1 MKQHGLTLFLWGCF
15 CVLTAWGHPAATP
28 DAQADSLMRQVM
40 RMAPHYEQLI
50 QAYEADAYIKGYTA
64 TPKRNRM
71 MRYMHW
77 LTPVDKHPDNQL
89 FELDAHCAYQ
99 APNHYQNHIKA
110 FKASRLSEGSHYQA
124 LFAFINMNIYAPTIY
139 DKEIITPLSPEADKY
154 YAFQL
159 MGSEEVEGRLLHR
172 IRFTPIKWSQKLL
185 NGELQVVDSLWTI
198 DRIWMQGHASL
209 EDFEIDMRFSK
220 EESQLLL
227 PVQADLRMCFE
238 AFGNQI
244 TTELHAALRYLKVS
258 HRQAI
263 QEEEMTPRTL
273 DETRYYTV
281 AGDSLRLIT
290 DSSYWVT
297 RRDHPLSAS
306 EQALYDTAPAIEQI
320 DSSLISHYARLGE
333 QLTNTVNRDYKSVR
347 MQYSGL
353 LNPFQLS
360 YGSENGVTYKQE
372 LRLSHTYER
381 DRQLRFHP
389 EVGFL
394 FKKKQLRVK
403 VTTDW
408 EYKPERRGML
418 RLTLAND
425 NQGFPSEAIQLISE
439 KLKLTEKLKDFNFEQ
454 LDLPYYRHYYAD
466 LSNQIELM
474 NGLTLFGGIAY
485 HLRTP
490 VQKQREGTQIHL
502 KNANDFEPFIGL
514 VYTPRQHYWM
524 DGYRKEY
531 LYSPFPTFRLELGK
545 GIEGVMGSKNDYWR
559 LEAGLNQTL
568 RLGLSERLSYNF
580 STGFYLET
588 RQNYFANFRY
598 FAKQYFPEPWR
609 DRFGGIFHLLS
620 SEWYYASERYV
631 QAHCMYEAPFIL
643 FRFIRPHAQRYMVSE
658 RFYLSQLW
666 TPVKPNHT
674 ELGYGVGNDLLNV
687 ALFVGFDKFNYQG
700 VGLKLSLELF
710 R

>member
-1 MKQHGLTLFLWGCF
+1 MWCCLGTLTTWSQSLS
-15 CVLTAWGHPAATP
+15 TP
-28 DAQADSLMRQVM
+28 EAQADSLMRQVI
-40 RMAPHYEQLI
+40 RLAPRYQQAIQHY
-50 QAYEADAYIKGYTA
+50 QADTYIKGYTY

-71 MRYMHW
+71 IRYMHW

-89 FELDAHCAYQ
+89 FELDAQSNYQ
-99 APNHYQNHIKA
+99 APNHYQNRIKA
-110 FKASRLSEGSHYQA
+110 FQTSRLSEGSHYQE

-154 YAFQL
+154 YAFRL
-159 MGSEEVEGRLLHR
+159 EGSELVEGRLLHR
-172 IRFTPIKWSQKLL
+172 IRFTPRKWSQKLL
-185 NGELQVVDSLWTI
+185 SGELQVVDSLWTV
-198 DRIWMQGHASL
+198 DRILMKGRASL
-209 EDFEIDMRFSK
+209 EDFEIDMRFSR
-220 EESQLLL
+220 EESQQLL
-227 PVQADLRMCFE
+227 PVQADLRMQFE

-244 TTELHAALRYLKVS
+244 ITELHAALRY
-258 HRQAI
+258 
-263 QEEEMTPRTL
+263 QEVIYNTSFEEGDHLSL

-290 DSSYWVT
+290 DSSYWAS
-297 RRDHPLSAS
+297 RRDKPLSTT
-306 EQALYDTAPAIEQI
+306 EQALYNETPTIEQI
-320 DSSLISHYARLGE
+320 DSSLINHYAQLGQRL
-333 QLTNTVNRDYKSVR
+333 TSTVNRDYKSVR

-353 LNPFQLS
+353 FNPLQLS
-360 YGSENGVTYKQE
+360 YGSEHGVTYKQE
-372 LRLSHTYER
+372 LRLSHTYAR

-389 EVGFL
+389 EVGIL
-394 FKKKQLRVK
+394 FRSKQLRIK
-403 VTTDW
+403 ATTDW

-425 NQGFPSEAIQLISE
+425 NQEFSSEVIQLISE
-439 KLKLTEKLKDFNFEQ
+439 KLQLTEKVKDFNFKE
-454 LDLPYYRHYYAD
+454 LDLPYYHHYYAD
-466 LSNQIELM
+466 LSNQIELF
-474 NGLTLFGGIAY
+474 NGLTFFGGIAY

-490 VQKQREGTQIHL
+490 VQKEREGTLIKL

-514 VYTPRQHYWM
+514 TYTPRQHYWM

-531 LYSPFPTFRLELGK
+531 LYSAFPTFRLELGK
-545 GIEGVMGSKNDYWR
+545 GIYGVMGSHSDYWR
-559 LEAGLNQTL
+559 LETGLNQTL

-580 STGFYLET
+580 SSGFYFET
-588 RQNYFANFRY
+588 RYNYFANFRY

-620 SEWYYASERYV
+620 SDWYYASERYV

-643 FRFIRPHAQRYMVSE
+643 LHFIKPRTHRYIVSE

-674 ELGYGVGNDLLNV
+674 EMGYGVGNDLLNV
-687 ALFVGFDKFNYQG
+687 ALFLGFDKFKYQG
-700 VGLKLSLELF
+700 AGLKLSLELF

>member
-1 MKQHGLTLFLWGCF
+1 
-15 CVLTAWGHPAATP
+15 
-28 DAQADSLMRQVM
+28 MRQVI
-40 RMAPHYEQLI
+40 RLAPRYQQAIQHY
-50 QAYEADAYIKGYTA
+50 QADTYIKGYTY

-71 MRYMHW
+71 IRYMHW

-89 FELDAHCAYQ
+89 FELDAQSNYQ
-99 APNHYQNHIKA
+99 APNHYQNRIKA
-110 FKASRLSEGSHYQA
+110 FQTSRLSEGSHYQE

-154 YAFQL
+154 YAFRL
-159 MGSEEVEGRLLHR
+159 EGSELVEGRLLHR
-172 IRFTPIKWSQKLL
+172 IRFTPRKWSQKLL
-185 NGELQVVDSLWTI
+185 SGELQVVDSLWTV
-198 DRIWMQGHASL
+198 DRILMKGRASL
-209 EDFEIDMRFSK
+209 EDFEIDMRFSR
-220 EESQLLL
+220 EESQQLL
-227 PVQADLRMCFE
+227 PVQADLRMQFE

-244 TTELHAALRYLKVS
+244 ITELHAALRY
-258 HRQAI
+258 
-263 QEEEMTPRTL
+263 QEVIYNTSFEEGDHLSL

-290 DSSYWVT
+290 DSSYWAS
-297 RRDHPLSAS
+297 RRDKPLSTTK
-306 EQALYDTAPAIEQI
+306 QALYNETPTIEQI
-320 DSSLISHYARLGE
+320 DSSLINHYAQLGQRL
-333 QLTNTVNRDYKSVR
+333 TSTVNRDYKSVR

-353 LNPFQLS
+353 FNPLQLS
-360 YGSENGVTYKQE
+360 YGSEHGVTYKQE
-372 LRLSHTYER
+372 LRLSHTYAR

-389 EVGFL
+389 EVGIL
-394 FKKKQLRVK
+394 FRSKQLRIK
-403 VTTDW
+403 ATTDW

-425 NQGFPSEAIQLISE
+425 NQEFPSEVIQLISE
-439 KLKLTEKLKDFNFEQ
+439 KLQLTEKVKDFNFKE
-454 LDLPYYRHYYAD
+454 LDLPYYHHYYAD
-466 LSNQIELM
+466 LSNQIELF
-474 NGLTLFGGIAY
+474 NGLTFFGGIAY

-490 VQKQREGTQIHL
+490 VQKEREGTLIKL

-514 VYTPRQHYWM
+514 TYTPRQHYWM

-531 LYSPFPTFRLELGK
+531 LYSAFPTFRLELGK
-545 GIEGVMGSKNDYWR
+545 GIYGVMGSHSDYWR
-559 LEAGLNQTL
+559 LETGLNQTL

-580 STGFYLET
+580 SSGFYFET
-588 RQNYFANFRY
+588 HYNYFANFRY

-620 SEWYYASERYV
+620 SDWYYASERYV

-643 FRFIRPHAQRYMVSE
+643 LHFIKPRTHRYIVSE

-674 ELGYGVGNDLLNV
+674 EMGYGVGNDLLNV
-687 ALFVGFDKFNYQG
+687 ALFLGFDKFKYQG
-700 VGLKLSLELF
+700 AGLKLSLELF

>member
-1 MKQHGLTLFLWGCF
+1 MWCCLGTLTTWSQSLS
-15 CVLTAWGHPAATP
+15 TP
-28 DAQADSLMRQVM
+28 EAQADSLMRQVI
-40 RMAPHYEQLI
+40 RLAPRYQQAIQHY
-50 QAYEADAYIKGYTA
+50 QADTYIKGYTY

-71 MRYMHW
+71 IRYMHW

-89 FELDAHCAYQ
+89 FELDAQSNYQ
-99 APNHYQNHIKA
+99 APNHYQNQIKA
-110 FKASRLSEGSHYQA
+110 FQTSRLSEGSHYQE

-154 YAFQL
+154 YAFRL
-159 MGSEEVEGRLLHR
+159 EGSELVEGRLLHR
-172 IRFTPIKWSQKLL
+172 IRFTPRKWSQKLL
-185 NGELQVVDSLWTI
+185 SGELQVVDSLWTV
-198 DRIWMQGHASL
+198 DRILMKGRASL
-209 EDFEIDMRFSK
+209 EDFEIDMRFSR
-220 EESQLLL
+220 EESQQLL
-227 PVQADLRMCFE
+227 PVQADLRMQFE

-244 TTELHAALRYLKVS
+244 ITELHAALRY
-258 HRQAI
+258 
-263 QEEEMTPRTL
+263 QEIIYNTSFEEGDRLSL

-290 DSSYWVT
+290 DSSYWAS
-297 RRDHPLSAS
+297 RRDKPLSTT
-306 EQALYDTAPAIEQI
+306 EQALYNETPTIEQI
-320 DSSLISHYARLGE
+320 DSSLINHYAQLGQRL
-333 QLTNTVNRDYKSVR
+333 TSTVNRDYKSVR

-353 LNPFQLS
+353 FNPLQLS
-360 YGSENGVTYKQE
+360 YGSEHGVTYKQE
-372 LRLSHTYER
+372 LRLSHTYAR

-389 EVGFL
+389 EVGIL
-394 FKKKQLRVK
+394 FRSKQLRIK
-403 VTTDW
+403 ATTDW

-425 NQGFPSEAIQLISE
+425 NQEFPSEVIQLISE
-439 KLKLTEKLKDFNFEQ
+439 KLQLTEKVKDFNFKE
-454 LDLPYYRHYYAD
+454 LDLPYYHHYYAD
-466 LSNQIELM
+466 LSNQIELF
-474 NGLTLFGGIAY
+474 NGLTFFGGIAY

-490 VQKQREGTQIHL
+490 VQKEREGTLIKL

-514 VYTPRQHYWM
+514 TYTPRQHYWM

-531 LYSPFPTFRLELGK
+531 LYSAFPTFRLELGK
-545 GIEGVMGSKNDYWR
+545 GIYGVMGSHSDYWR
-559 LEAGLNQTL
+559 LETGLNQTL

-580 STGFYLET
+580 SSGFYFET
-588 RQNYFANFRY
+588 RYNYFANFRY

-620 SEWYYASERYV
+620 SDWYYASERYV

-643 FRFIRPHAQRYMVSE
+643 LHFIKPRTHRYIVSE

-674 ELGYGVGNDLLNV
+674 EMGYGVGNDLLNV
-687 ALFVGFDKFNYQG
+687 ALFLGFDKFKYQG
-700 VGLKLSLELF
+700 AGLKLSLELF

>member
-1 MKQHGLTLFLWGCF
+1 
-15 CVLTAWGHPAATP
+15 
-28 DAQADSLMRQVM
+28 MRQVI
-40 RMAPHYEQLI
+40 RLAPRYQQAIQHY
-50 QAYEADAYIKGYTA
+50 QADTYIKGYTY

-71 MRYMHW
+71 IRYMHW

-89 FELDAHCAYQ
+89 FELDAQSNYQ
-99 APNHYQNHIKA
+99 APNHYQNRIKA
-110 FKASRLSEGSHYQA
+110 FQTSRLSEGSHYQE

-154 YAFQL
+154 YAFRL
-159 MGSEEVEGRLLHR
+159 EGSELVEGRLLHR
-172 IRFTPIKWSQKLL
+172 IRFTPRKWSQKLL
-185 NGELQVVDSLWTI
+185 SGELQVVDSLWTV
-198 DRIWMQGHASL
+198 DRILMKGRASL
-209 EDFEIDMRFSK
+209 EDFEIDMRFSR
-220 EESQLLL
+220 EESQQLL
-227 PVQADLRMCFE
+227 PVQADLRMQFE

-244 TTELHAALRYLKVS
+244 ITELHAALRY
-258 HRQAI
+258 
-263 QEEEMTPRTL
+263 QEVIYNTSFEEGDHLSL

-290 DSSYWVT
+290 DSSYWAS
-297 RRDHPLSAS
+297 RRDKPLSTT
-306 EQALYDTAPAIEQI
+306 EQALYNETPTIEQI
-320 DSSLISHYARLGE
+320 DSSLINHYAQLGQRL
-333 QLTNTVNRDYKSVR
+333 TSTVNRDYKSVR

-353 LNPFQLS
+353 FNPLQLS
-360 YGSENGVTYKQE
+360 YGSEHGVTYKQE
-372 LRLSHTYER
+372 LRLSHTYAR

-389 EVGFL
+389 EVGIL
-394 FKKKQLRVK
+394 FRSKQLRIK
-403 VTTDW
+403 ATTDW

-425 NQGFPSEAIQLISE
+425 NQEFPSEVIQLISE
-439 KLKLTEKLKDFNFEQ
+439 KLRLTEKVKDFNFKE
-454 LDLPYYRHYYAD
+454 LDLPYYHHYYAD
-466 LSNQIELM
+466 LSNQIELF
-474 NGLTLFGGIAY
+474 NGLTFFGGIAY

-490 VQKQREGTQIHL
+490 VQKEREGTLIKL

-514 VYTPRQHYWM
+514 TYTPRQHYWM

-531 LYSPFPTFRLELGK
+531 LYSAFPTFRLELGK
-545 GIEGVMGSKNDYWR
+545 GIYGVMGSHSDYWR
-559 LEAGLNQTL
+559 LETGLNQTL

-580 STGFYLET
+580 SSGFYFET
-588 RQNYFANFRY
+588 RYNYFANFRY

-620 SEWYYASERYV
+620 SDWYYASERYV

-643 FRFIRPHAQRYMVSE
+643 LHFIKPRTHRYIVSE

-674 ELGYGVGNDLLNV
+674 EMGYGVGNDLLNV
-687 ALFVGFDKFNYQG
+687 ALFLGFDKFKYQG
-700 VGLKLSLELF
+700 AGLKLSLELF

>member
-1 MKQHGLTLFLWGCF
+1 
-15 CVLTAWGHPAATP
+15 
-28 DAQADSLMRQVM
+28 MRQVI
-40 RMAPHYEQLI
+40 RLAPRYQQAIQHY
-50 QAYEADAYIKGYTA
+50 QADTYIKGYTY

-71 MRYMHW
+71 IRYMHW

-89 FELDAHCAYQ
+89 FELDAQSNYQ
-99 APNHYQNHIKA
+99 APNHYQNRIKA
-110 FKASRLSEGSHYQA
+110 FQTSRLSEGSHYQE

-154 YAFQL
+154 YAFRL
-159 MGSEEVEGRLLHR
+159 EGSELVEGRLLHR
-172 IRFTPIKWSQKLL
+172 IRFTPRKWSQKLL
-185 NGELQVVDSLWTI
+185 SGELQVVDSLWTV
-198 DRIWMQGHASL
+198 DRILMKGRASL
-209 EDFEIDMRFSK
+209 EDFEIDMRFSR
-220 EESQLLL
+220 EESQQLL
-227 PVQADLRMCFE
+227 PVQADLRMQFE

-244 TTELHAALRYLKVS
+244 ITELHAALRY
-258 HRQAI
+258 
-263 QEEEMTPRTL
+263 QEVIYNTSFEEGDRLSL

-290 DSSYWVT
+290 DSSYWAS
-297 RRDHPLSAS
+297 RRDKPLSTT
-306 EQALYDTAPAIEQI
+306 EQALYNETPTIEQI
-320 DSSLISHYARLGE
+320 DSSLINHYAQLGQRL
-333 QLTNTVNRDYKSVR
+333 TSTVNRDYKSVR

-353 LNPFQLS
+353 FNPLQLS
-360 YGSENGVTYKQE
+360 YGSEHGVTYKQE
-372 LRLSHTYER
+372 LRLSHTYAR

-389 EVGFL
+389 EVGIL
-394 FKKKQLRVK
+394 FRSKQLRIK
-403 VTTDW
+403 ATTDW

-425 NQGFPSEAIQLISE
+425 NQEFPSEVIQLISE
-439 KLKLTEKLKDFNFEQ
+439 KLQLTEKVKDFNFKE
-454 LDLPYYRHYYAD
+454 LDLPYYHHYYAD
-466 LSNQIELM
+466 LSNQIELF
-474 NGLTLFGGIAY
+474 NGLTFFGGIAY

-490 VQKQREGTQIHL
+490 VQKEREGTLIKL

-514 VYTPRQHYWM
+514 TYTPRQHYWM

-531 LYSPFPTFRLELGK
+531 LYSAFPTFRLELGK
-545 GIEGVMGSKNDYWR
+545 GIYGVMGSHSDYWR
-559 LEAGLNQTL
+559 LETGLNQTL

-580 STGFYLET
+580 SSGFYFET
-588 RQNYFANFRY
+588 RYNYFANFRY

-620 SEWYYASERYV
+620 SDWYYASERYV

-643 FRFIRPHAQRYMVSE
+643 LHFIKPRTHRYIVSE

-687 ALFVGFDKFNYQG
+687 ALFFGFDKFKYQNF
-700 VGLKLSLELF
+700 GLKLSLELF

>member
-1 MKQHGLTLFLWGCF
+1 
-15 CVLTAWGHPAATP
+15 
-28 DAQADSLMRQVM
+28 MRQVI
-40 RMAPHYEQLI
+40 RLAPRYQQAIQHY
-50 QAYEADAYIKGYTA
+50 QADTYIKGYTY

-71 MRYMHW
+71 IRYMHW

-89 FELDAHCAYQ
+89 FELDAQSNYQ
-99 APNHYQNHIKA
+99 APNHYQNRIKA
-110 FKASRLSEGSHYQA
+110 FQTSRLSEGSHYQE

-154 YAFQL
+154 YAFRL
-159 MGSEEVEGRLLHR
+159 EGSELVEGRLLHR
-172 IRFTPIKWSQKLL
+172 IRFTPRKWSQKLL
-185 NGELQVVDSLWTI
+185 SGELQVVDSLWTV
-198 DRIWMQGHASL
+198 DRILMKGRASL
-209 EDFEIDMRFSK
+209 EDFEIDMRFSR
-220 EESQLLL
+220 EESQQLL
-227 PVQADLRMCFE
+227 PVQADLRMQFE

-244 TTELHAALRYLKVS
+244 ITELHAALRY
-258 HRQAI
+258 
-263 QEEEMTPRTL
+263 QEVIYNTSFEEGDRLSL

-290 DSSYWVT
+290 DSSYWAS
-297 RRDHPLSAS
+297 RRDKPLSTT
-306 EQALYDTAPAIEQI
+306 EQALYNETPTIEQI
-320 DSSLISHYARLGE
+320 DSSLINHYAQLGQRL
-333 QLTNTVNRDYKSVR
+333 TSTVNRDYKSVR

-353 LNPFQLS
+353 FNPLQLS
-360 YGSENGVTYKQE
+360 YGSEHGVTYKQE
-372 LRLSHTYER
+372 LRLSHTYAR

-389 EVGFL
+389 EVGIL
-394 FKKKQLRVK
+394 FRSKQLRIK
-403 VTTDW
+403 ATTDW

-425 NQGFPSEAIQLISE
+425 NQEFPSEVIQLISE
-439 KLKLTEKLKDFNFEQ
+439 KLRLTEKVKDFNFKE
-454 LDLPYYRHYYAD
+454 LDLPYYHHYYAD
-466 LSNQIELM
+466 LSNQIELF
-474 NGLTLFGGIAY
+474 NGLTFFGGIAY

-490 VQKQREGTQIHL
+490 VQKEREGTLIKL

-514 VYTPRQHYWM
+514 TYTPRQHYWM

-531 LYSPFPTFRLELGK
+531 LYSAFPTFRLELGK
-545 GIEGVMGSKNDYWR
+545 GIYGVMGSHSDYWR
-559 LEAGLNQTL
+559 LETGLNQTL

-580 STGFYLET
+580 SSGFYFET
-588 RQNYFANFRY
+588 RYNYFANFRY

-620 SEWYYASERYV
+620 SDWYYASERYV

-643 FRFIRPHAQRYMVSE
+643 LHFIKPRTHRYIISE

-674 ELGYGVGNDLLNV
+674 EMGYGVGNDLLNV
-687 ALFVGFDKFNYQG
+687 ALFLGFDKFKYQG
-700 VGLKLSLELF
+700 AGLKLSLELF

>member
-1 MKQHGLTLFLWGCF
+1 MWCCLGTLTTWSQSLS
-15 CVLTAWGHPAATP
+15 TP
-28 DAQADSLMRQVM
+28 EAQADSLMRQVI
-40 RMAPHYEQLI
+40 RLAPRYQQAIQHY
-50 QAYEADAYIKGYTA
+50 QADTYIKGYTY

-71 MRYMHW
+71 IRYMHW

-89 FELDAHCAYQ
+89 FELDAQSNYQ
-99 APNHYQNHIKA
+99 APNHYQNRIKA
-110 FKASRLSEGSHYQA
+110 FQTSRLSEGSHYQE

-154 YAFQL
+154 YAFRL
-159 MGSEEVEGRLLHR
+159 EGSELVEGRLLHR
-172 IRFTPIKWSQKLL
+172 IRFTPRKWSQKLL
-185 NGELQVVDSLWTI
+185 SGELQVVDCLWTV
-198 DRIWMQGHASL
+198 DRILMKGRASL
-209 EDFEIDMRFSK
+209 EDFEIDMRFSR
-220 EESQLLL
+220 EESQQLL
-227 PVQADLRMCFE
+227 PVQADLRMQFE

-244 TTELHAALRYLKVS
+244 ITELHAALRY
-258 HRQAI
+258 
-263 QEEEMTPRTL
+263 QEVIYNTSFEEGDHLSL

-290 DSSYWVT
+290 DSSYWAS
-297 RRDHPLSAS
+297 RRDKPLSTT
-306 EQALYDTAPAIEQI
+306 EQALYNETPTIEQI
-320 DSSLISHYARLGE
+320 DSSLINHYAQLGQRL
-333 QLTNTVNRDYKSVR
+333 TSTVNRDYKSVR

-353 LNPFQLS
+353 FNPLQLS
-360 YGSENGVTYKQE
+360 YGSEHGVTYKQE
-372 LRLSHTYER
+372 LRLSHTYAR

-389 EVGFL
+389 EVGIL
-394 FKKKQLRVK
+394 FRSKQLRIK
-403 VTTDW
+403 ATTDW

-425 NQGFPSEAIQLISE
+425 NQEFPSEVIQLISE
-439 KLKLTEKLKDFNFEQ
+439 KLQLTEKVKDFNFKE
-454 LDLPYYRHYYAD
+454 LDLPYYHHYYAD
-466 LSNQIELM
+466 LSNQIELF
-474 NGLTLFGGIAY
+474 NGLTFFGGIAY

-490 VQKQREGTQIHL
+490 VQKEREGTLIKL

-514 VYTPRQHYWM
+514 TYTPRQHYWM

-531 LYSPFPTFRLELGK
+531 LYSAFPTFRLELGK
-545 GIEGVMGSKNDYWR
+545 GIYGVMGSHSDYWR
-559 LEAGLNQTL
+559 LETGLNQTL

-580 STGFYLET
+580 SSGFYFET
-588 RQNYFANFRY
+588 RYNYFANFRY

-620 SEWYYASERYV
+620 SDWYYASERYV

-643 FRFIRPHAQRYMVSE
+643 LHFIKPRTHRYIVSE

-674 ELGYGVGNDLLNV
+674 EMGYGVGNDLLNV
-687 ALFVGFDKFNYQG
+687 ALFLGFDKFKYQG
-700 VGLKLSLELF
+700 AGLKLSLELF

>member
-1 MKQHGLTLFLWGCF
+1 
-15 CVLTAWGHPAATP
+15 
-28 DAQADSLMRQVM
+28 MRQVI
-40 RMAPHYEQLI
+40 RLAPRYQQAIQHY
-50 QAYEADAYIKGYTA
+50 QADTYIKGYTY

-71 MRYMHW
+71 IRYMHW

-89 FELDAHCAYQ
+89 FELDAQSNYQ
-99 APNHYQNHIKA
+99 APNHYQNRIKA
-110 FKASRLSEGSHYQA
+110 FQTSRLSEGSHYQE

-154 YAFQL
+154 YAFRL
-159 MGSEEVEGRLLHR
+159 EGSELVEGRLLHR
-172 IRFTPIKWSQKLL
+172 IRFTPRKWSQKLL
-185 NGELQVVDSLWTI
+185 SGELQVVDSLWTV
-198 DRIWMQGHASL
+198 DRILMKGRASL
-209 EDFEIDMRFSK
+209 EDFEIDMRFSR
-220 EESQLLL
+220 EESQQLP
-227 PVQADLRMCFE
+227 PVQADLRMQFE

-244 TTELHAALRYLKVS
+244 ITELHAALRY
-258 HRQAI
+258 
-263 QEEEMTPRTL
+263 QEVIYNTSFEEGDRLSL

-290 DSSYWVT
+290 DSSYWAS
-297 RRDHPLSAS
+297 RRDKPLSTT
-306 EQALYDTAPAIEQI
+306 EQALYNETPTIEQI
-320 DSSLISHYARLGE
+320 DSSLINHYAQLGQRL
-333 QLTNTVNRDYKSVR
+333 TSTVNRDYKSVR

-353 LNPFQLS
+353 FNPLQLS
-360 YGSENGVTYKQE
+360 YGSEHGVTYKQE
-372 LRLSHTYER
+372 LRLSHTYAR

-389 EVGFL
+389 EVGIL
-394 FKKKQLRVK
+394 FRSKQLRIK
-403 VTTDW
+403 ATTDW

-425 NQGFPSEAIQLISE
+425 NQEFPSEVIQLISE
-439 KLKLTEKLKDFNFEQ
+439 KLRLTEKVKDFNFKE
-454 LDLPYYRHYYAD
+454 LDLPYYHHYYAD
-466 LSNQIELM
+466 LSNQIELF
-474 NGLTLFGGIAY
+474 NGLTFFGGIAY

-490 VQKQREGTQIHL
+490 VPKEREGTLIKL

-514 VYTPRQHYWM
+514 TYTPRQHYWM

-531 LYSPFPTFRLELGK
+531 LYSAFPTFRLELGK
-545 GIEGVMGSKNDYWR
+545 GIYGVMGSHSDYWR
-559 LEAGLNQTL
+559 LETGLNQTL

-580 STGFYLET
+580 SSGFYFET
-588 RQNYFANFRY
+588 RYNYFANFRY

-620 SEWYYASERYV
+620 SDWYYASERYV

-643 FRFIRPHAQRYMVSE
+643 LHFIKPRTHRYIVSE

-674 ELGYGVGNDLLNV
+674 EMGYGVGNDLLNV
-687 ALFVGFDKFNYQG
+687 ALFLGFDKFKYQG
-700 VGLKLSLELF
+700 AGLKLSLELF

>member
-1 MKQHGLTLFLWGCF
+1 
-15 CVLTAWGHPAATP
+15 
-28 DAQADSLMRQVM
+28 MRQVI
-40 RMAPHYEQLI
+40 RLAPRYQQAIQHY
-50 QAYEADAYIKGYTA
+50 QADTYIKGYTY

-71 MRYMHW
+71 IRYMHW

-89 FELDAHCAYQ
+89 FELDAQSNYQ
-99 APNHYQNHIKA
+99 APNHYQNRIKA
-110 FKASRLSEGSHYQA
+110 FQTSRLSEGSHYQE

-154 YAFQL
+154 YAFRL
-159 MGSEEVEGRLLHR
+159 EGSELVEGRLLHR
-172 IRFTPIKWSQKLL
+172 IRFTPRKWSQKLL
-185 NGELQVVDSLWTI
+185 SGELQVVDSLWTV
-198 DRIWMQGHASL
+198 DRILMKGRASL
-209 EDFEIDMRFSK
+209 EDFEIDMRFSR
-220 EESQLLL
+220 EESQQLL
-227 PVQADLRMCFE
+227 PVQADLRMQFE

-244 TTELHAALRYLKVS
+244 ITELHAALRY
-258 HRQAI
+258 
-263 QEEEMTPRTL
+263 QEVIYNTSFEEGDHLSL

-290 DSSYWVT
+290 DSSYWAS
-297 RRDHPLSAS
+297 RRDKPLSTT
-306 EQALYDTAPAIEQI
+306 EQALYNETPTIEQI
-320 DSSLISHYARLGE
+320 DSSLINHYAQLGQRL
-333 QLTNTVNRDYKSVR
+333 TSTVNRDYKSVR

-353 LNPFQLS
+353 FNPLQLS
-360 YGSENGVTYKQE
+360 YGSEHGVTYKQE
-372 LRLSHTYER
+372 LRLSHTYAR

-389 EVGFL
+389 EVGIL
-394 FKKKQLRVK
+394 FRSKQLRIK
-403 VTTDW
+403 ATTDW

-425 NQGFPSEAIQLISE
+425 NQEFPSEVIQLISE
-439 KLKLTEKLKDFNFEQ
+439 KLRLTEKVKDFNFKE
-454 LDLPYYRHYYAD
+454 LDLPYYHHYYAD
-466 LSNQIELM
+466 LSNQIELF
-474 NGLTLFGGIAY
+474 NGLTFFGGIAY

-490 VQKQREGTQIHL
+490 VPKEREGTLIKL

-514 VYTPRQHYWM
+514 TYTPRQHYWM

-531 LYSPFPTFRLELGK
+531 LYSAFPTFRLELGK
-545 GIEGVMGSKNDYWR
+545 GIYGVMGSHSDYWR
-559 LEAGLNQTL
+559 LETGLNQTL

-580 STGFYLET
+580 SSGFYFET
-588 RQNYFANFRY
+588 RYNYFANFRY

-620 SEWYYASERYV
+620 SDWYYASERYV

-643 FRFIRPHAQRYMVSE
+643 LHFIKPRTHRYIVSE

-674 ELGYGVGNDLLNV
+674 EMGYGVGNDLLNV
-687 ALFVGFDKFNYQG
+687 ALFLGFDKFKYQG
-700 VGLKLSLELF
+700 AGLKLSLELF

>member
-1 MKQHGLTLFLWGCF
+1 MWCCLGTLTTWSQSLS
-15 CVLTAWGHPAATP
+15 TP
-28 DAQADSLMRQVM
+28 EAQADSLMRQVI
-40 RMAPHYEQLI
+40 RLAPRYQQAIQHY
-50 QAYEADAYIKGYTA
+50 QADTYIKGYTY

-71 MRYMHW
+71 IRYMHW

-89 FELDAHCAYQ
+89 FELDAQSNYQ
-99 APNHYQNHIKA
+99 APNHYQNRIKA
-110 FKASRLSEGSHYQA
+110 FQTSRLSEGSHYQE

-154 YAFQL
+154 YAFRL
-159 MGSEEVEGRLLHR
+159 EGSELVEGRLLHR
-172 IRFTPIKWSQKLL
+172 IRFTPRKWSQKLL
-185 NGELQVVDSLWTI
+185 SGELQVVDSLWTV
-198 DRIWMQGHASL
+198 DRILMKGRASL
-209 EDFEIDMRFSK
+209 EDFEIDMRFSR
-220 EESQLLL
+220 EESQQLL
-227 PVQADLRMCFE
+227 PVQADLRMQFE

-244 TTELHAALRYLKVS
+244 ITELHAALRY
-258 HRQAI
+258 
-263 QEEEMTPRTL
+263 QEVIYNTSFEEGDHLSL

-290 DSSYWVT
+290 DSSYWAS
-297 RRDHPLSAS
+297 RRDKPLSTT
-306 EQALYDTAPAIEQI
+306 EQALYNETPTIEQI
-320 DSSLISHYARLGE
+320 DSSLINHYAQLGQRL
-333 QLTNTVNRDYKSVR
+333 TSTVNRDYKSVR

-353 LNPFQLS
+353 FNPLQLS
-360 YGSENGVTYKQE
+360 YGSEHGVTYKQE
-372 LRLSHTYER
+372 LRLSHTYAR

-389 EVGFL
+389 EVGIL
-394 FKKKQLRVK
+394 FRSKQLRIK
-403 VTTDW
+403 ATTDW

-425 NQGFPSEAIQLISE
+425 NQEFPSEVIQLISE
-439 KLKLTEKLKDFNFEQ
+439 KLQLTEKVKDFNFKE
-454 LDLPYYRHYYAD
+454 LDLPYYHHYYAD
-466 LSNQIELM
+466 LSNQIELF
-474 NGLTLFGGIAY
+474 NGLTFFGGIAY

-490 VQKQREGTQIHL
+490 VPKEREGTLIKL

-514 VYTPRQHYWM
+514 TYTPRQHYWM

-531 LYSPFPTFRLELGK
+531 LYSAFPTFRLELGK
-545 GIEGVMGSKNDYWR
+545 GIYGVMGSHSDYWR
-559 LEAGLNQTL
+559 LETGLNQTL

-580 STGFYLET
+580 SSGFYFET
-588 RQNYFANFRY
+588 RYNYFANFRY

-620 SEWYYASERYV
+620 SDWYYASERYV

-643 FRFIRPHAQRYMVSE
+643 LHFIKPRTHRYIVSE

-674 ELGYGVGNDLLNV
+674 EMGYGVGNDLLNV
-687 ALFVGFDKFNYQG
+687 ALFLGFDKFKYQG
-700 VGLKLSLELF
+700 AGLKLSLELF

>member
-1 MKQHGLTLFLWGCF
+1 MWCCLGTLTTWSQSLS
-15 CVLTAWGHPAATP
+15 TP
-28 DAQADSLMRQVM
+28 EAQADSLMRQVI
-40 RMAPHYEQLI
+40 RLAPRYQQAIQHY
-50 QAYEADAYIKGYTA
+50 QADTYIKGYTY

-71 MRYMHW
+71 IRYMHW

-89 FELDAHCAYQ
+89 FELDAQSNYQ
-99 APNHYQNHIKA
+99 APNHYQNQIKA
-110 FKASRLSEGSHYQA
+110 FQTSRLSEGSHYQE

-154 YAFQL
+154 YAFRL
-159 MGSEEVEGRLLHR
+159 EGSELVEGRLLHR
-172 IRFTPIKWSQKLL
+172 IRFTPRKWSQKLL
-185 NGELQVVDSLWTI
+185 SGELQVVDSLWTV
-198 DRIWMQGHASL
+198 DRILMKGRASL
-209 EDFEIDMRFSK
+209 EDFEIDMRFSR
-220 EESQLLL
+220 EESQQLL
-227 PVQADLRMCFE
+227 PVQADLRMQFE

-244 TTELHAALRYLKVS
+244 ITELHAALRY
-258 HRQAI
+258 
-263 QEEEMTPRTL
+263 QEVIYNTSFEEGDRLSL

-290 DSSYWVT
+290 DSSYWAS
-297 RRDHPLSAS
+297 RRDKPLSTT
-306 EQALYDTAPAIEQI
+306 EQALYNETPTIEQI
-320 DSSLISHYARLGE
+320 DSSLINHYAQLGQRL
-333 QLTNTVNRDYKSVR
+333 TSTVNRDYKSVR

-353 LNPFQLS
+353 FNPLQLS
-360 YGSENGVTYKQE
+360 YGSEHGVTYKQE
-372 LRLSHTYER
+372 LRLSHTYAR

-389 EVGFL
+389 EVGIL
-394 FKKKQLRVK
+394 FRSKQLRIK
-403 VTTDW
+403 ATTDW

-425 NQGFPSEAIQLISE
+425 NQEFPSEVIQLISE
-439 KLKLTEKLKDFNFEQ
+439 KLQLTEKVKDFNFKE
-454 LDLPYYRHYYAD
+454 LDLPYYHHYYAD
-466 LSNQIELM
+466 LSNQIELF
-474 NGLTLFGGIAY
+474 NGMTFFGGIAY

-490 VQKQREGTQIHL
+490 VPKEREGTLIKL

-514 VYTPRQHYWM
+514 TYTPRQHYWM

-531 LYSPFPTFRLELGK
+531 LYSAFPTFRLELGK
-545 GIEGVMGSKNDYWR
+545 GIYGVMGSHSDYWR
-559 LEAGLNQTL
+559 LETGLNQTL

-580 STGFYLET
+580 SSGFYFET
-588 RQNYFANFRY
+588 RYNYFANFRY

-620 SEWYYASERYV
+620 SDWYYASERYV

-643 FRFIRPHAQRYMVSE
+643 LHFIKPRTHRYIVSE

-674 ELGYGVGNDLLNV
+674 EMGYGVGNDLLNV
-687 ALFVGFDKFNYQG
+687 ALFLGFDKFKYQG
-700 VGLKLSLELF
+700 AGLKLSLELF

>member
-1 MKQHGLTLFLWGCF
+1 MRQLFLTILIGCCF
-15 CVLTAWGHPAATP
+15 GLFPAWSQPIATS
-28 DAQADSLMRQVM
+28 DVRADSIMRQVI
-40 RMAPHYEQLI
+40 RLAPRYQQAIQHY
-50 QAYEADAYIKGYTA
+50 QADTYIKGYTY

-71 MRYMHW
+71 IRYMHW

-89 FELDAHCAYQ
+89 FELDAQSNYQ
-99 APNHYQNHIKA
+99 APNHYQNRIKA
-110 FKASRLSEGSHYQA
+110 FQTSRLSEGSHYQE

-154 YAFQL
+154 YAFRL
-159 MGSEEVEGRLLHR
+159 EGSELVEGRLLHR
-172 IRFTPIKWSQKLL
+172 IRFTPRKWSQKLL
-185 NGELQVVDSLWTI
+185 SGELQVVDSLWTV
-198 DRIWMQGHASL
+198 DRILMKGRASL
-209 EDFEIDMRFSK
+209 EDFEIDMRFSR
-220 EESQLLL
+220 EESQQLL
-227 PVQADLRMCFE
+227 PVQADLRMQFE

-244 TTELHAALRYLKVS
+244 ITELHAALRY
-258 HRQAI
+258 
-263 QEEEMTPRTL
+263 QEVIYNTSFEEGDHLSL

-290 DSSYWVT
+290 DSSYWAS
-297 RRDHPLSAS
+297 RRDKPLSTT
-306 EQALYDTAPAIEQI
+306 EQALYNETPTIEQI
-320 DSSLISHYARLGE
+320 DSSLINHYAQLGQRL
-333 QLTNTVNRDYKSVR
+333 TSTVNRDYKSVR

-353 LNPFQLS
+353 FNPLQLS
-360 YGSENGVTYKQE
+360 YGSEHGVTYKQE
-372 LRLSHTYER
+372 LRLSHTYAR

-389 EVGFL
+389 EVGIL
-394 FKKKQLRVK
+394 FRSKQLRIK
-403 VTTDW
+403 ATTDW

-425 NQGFPSEAIQLISE
+425 NQEFPSEVIQLISE
-439 KLKLTEKLKDFNFEQ
+439 KLQLTEKVKDFNFKE
-454 LDLPYYRHYYAD
+454 LDLPYYHHYYAD
-466 LSNQIELM
+466 LSNQIELF
-474 NGLTLFGGIAY
+474 NGLTFFGGIAY

-490 VQKQREGTQIHL
+490 VQKEREGTLIKL

-514 VYTPRQHYWM
+514 TYTPRQHYWM

-531 LYSPFPTFRLELGK
+531 LYSAFPTFRLELGK
-545 GIEGVMGSKNDYWR
+545 GIYGVMGSHSDYWR
-559 LEAGLNQTL
+559 LETGLNQTL

-580 STGFYLET
+580 SSGFYFET
-588 RQNYFANFRY
+588 RYNYFANFRY

-620 SEWYYASERYV
+620 SDWYYASERYV

-643 FRFIRPHAQRYMVSE
+643 LHFIKPRTHRYIVSE

-674 ELGYGVGNDLLNV
+674 EMGYGVGNDLLNV
-687 ALFVGFDKFNYQG
+687 ALFLGFDKFKYQG
-700 VGLKLSLELF
+700 AGLKLSLELF

>member
-1 MKQHGLTLFLWGCF
+1 
-15 CVLTAWGHPAATP
+15 
-28 DAQADSLMRQVM
+28 MRQVI
-40 RMAPHYEQLI
+40 RLAPRYQQAIQHY
-50 QAYEADAYIKGYTA
+50 QADTYIKGYTY

-71 MRYMHW
+71 IRYMHW

-89 FELDAHCAYQ
+89 FELDAQSNYQ
-99 APNHYQNHIKA
+99 APNHYQNRIKA
-110 FKASRLSEGSHYQA
+110 FQTSRLSEGSHYQE

-154 YAFQL
+154 YAFRL
-159 MGSEEVEGRLLHR
+159 EGSELVEGRLLHR
-172 IRFTPIKWSQKLL
+172 IRFTPRKWSQKLL
-185 NGELQVVDSLWTI
+185 SGELQVVDSLWTV
-198 DRIWMQGHASL
+198 DRILMKGRASL
-209 EDFEIDMRFSK
+209 EDFEIDMRFSR
-220 EESQLLL
+220 EESQQLL
-227 PVQADLRMCFE
+227 PVQADLRMQFE

-244 TTELHAALRYLKVS
+244 ITELHAALRY
-258 HRQAI
+258 
-263 QEEEMTPRTL
+263 QEIIYNTSFEEGDRLSL

-290 DSSYWVT
+290 DSSYWAS
-297 RRDHPLSAS
+297 RRDKPLSTT
-306 EQALYDTAPAIEQI
+306 EQALYNETPTIEQI
-320 DSSLISHYARLGE
+320 DSSLINHYAQLGQRL
-333 QLTNTVNRDYKSVR
+333 TSTVNRDYKSVR

-353 LNPFQLS
+353 FNPLQLS
-360 YGSENGVTYKQE
+360 YGSEHGVTYKQE
-372 LRLSHTYER
+372 LRLSHTYAR

-389 EVGFL
+389 EVGIL
-394 FKKKQLRVK
+394 FRSKQLRIK
-403 VTTDW
+403 ATTDW

-425 NQGFPSEAIQLISE
+425 NQEFPSEVIQLISE
-439 KLKLTEKLKDFNFEQ
+439 KLQLTEKVKDFNFKE
-454 LDLPYYRHYYAD
+454 LDLPYYHHYYAD
-466 LSNQIELM
+466 LSNQIELF
-474 NGLTLFGGIAY
+474 NGLTFFGGIAY

-490 VQKQREGTQIHL
+490 VQKEREGTLIKL

-514 VYTPRQHYWM
+514 TYTPRQHYWM

-531 LYSPFPTFRLELGK
+531 LYSAFPTFRLELGK
-545 GIEGVMGSKNDYWR
+545 GIYGVMGSHSDYWR
-559 LEAGLNQTL
+559 LETGLNQTL

-580 STGFYLET
+580 SSGFYFET
-588 RQNYFANFRY
+588 RYNYFANFRY

-620 SEWYYASERYV
+620 SDWYYASERYV

-643 FRFIRPHAQRYMVSE
+643 LHFIKPRTHRYIVSE

-674 ELGYGVGNDLLNV
+674 EMGYGVGNDLLNV
-687 ALFVGFDKFNYQG
+687 ALFLGFDKFKYQG
-700 VGLKLSLELF
+700 AGLKLSLELF

>member
-1 MKQHGLTLFLWGCF
+1 
-15 CVLTAWGHPAATP
+15 
-28 DAQADSLMRQVM
+28 MRQVI
-40 RMAPHYEQLI
+40 RLAPRYQQAIQHY
-50 QAYEADAYIKGYTA
+50 QADTYIKGYTY

-71 MRYMHW
+71 IRYMHW

-89 FELDAHCAYQ
+89 FELDAQSNYQ
-99 APNHYQNHIKA
+99 APNHYQNRIKA
-110 FKASRLSEGSHYQA
+110 FQTSRLSEGSHYQE

-154 YAFQL
+154 YAFRL
-159 MGSEEVEGRLLHR
+159 EGSELVEGRLLHR
-172 IRFTPIKWSQKLL
+172 IRFTPRKWSQKLL
-185 NGELQVVDSLWTI
+185 SGELQVVDSLWTV
-198 DRIWMQGHASL
+198 DRILMKGRASL
-209 EDFEIDMRFSK
+209 EDFEIDMRFSR
-220 EESQLLL
+220 EESQQLL
-227 PVQADLRMCFE
+227 PVQADLRMQFE

-244 TTELHAALRYLKVS
+244 ITELHAALRY
-258 HRQAI
+258 
-263 QEEEMTPRTL
+263 QEVIYNTSFEEGDHLSL

-290 DSSYWVT
+290 DSSYWAS
-297 RRDHPLSAS
+297 RRDKPLSTT
-306 EQALYDTAPAIEQI
+306 EQALYNEIPTIEQI
-320 DSSLISHYARLGE
+320 DSSLINHYAQLGQRL
-333 QLTNTVNRDYKSVR
+333 TSTVNRDYKSVR

-353 LNPFQLS
+353 FNPLQLS
-360 YGSENGVTYKQE
+360 YGSEHGVTYKQE
-372 LRLSHTYER
+372 LRLSHTYAR

-389 EVGFL
+389 EVGIL
-394 FKKKQLRVK
+394 FRSKQLRIK
-403 VTTDW
+403 ATTDW

-425 NQGFPSEAIQLISE
+425 NQEFPSEVIQLISE
-439 KLKLTEKLKDFNFEQ
+439 KLQLTEKVKDFNFKE
-454 LDLPYYRHYYAD
+454 LDLPYYHHYYAD
-466 LSNQIELM
+466 LSNQIELF
-474 NGLTLFGGIAY
+474 NGLTFFGGIAY

-490 VQKQREGTQIHL
+490 VQKEREGTLIKL

-514 VYTPRQHYWM
+514 TYTPRQHYWM

-531 LYSPFPTFRLELGK
+531 LYSAFPTFRLELGK
-545 GIEGVMGSKNDYWR
+545 GIYGVMGSHSDYWR
-559 LEAGLNQTL
+559 LETGLNQTL

-580 STGFYLET
+580 SSGFYFET
-588 RQNYFANFRY
+588 RYNYFANFRY

-620 SEWYYASERYV
+620 SDWYYASERYV

-643 FRFIRPHAQRYMVSE
+643 LHFIKPRTHRYIVSE

-674 ELGYGVGNDLLNV
+674 EMGYGVGNDLLNV
-687 ALFVGFDKFNYQG
+687 ALFLGFDKFKYQG
-700 VGLKLSLELF
+700 AGLKLSLELF

>member
-1 MKQHGLTLFLWGCF
+1 MWCCLGTLTTWSQSLS
-15 CVLTAWGHPAATP
+15 TP
-28 DAQADSLMRQVM
+28 EAQADSLMRQVI
-40 RMAPHYEQLI
+40 RLAPRYQQAIQHY
-50 QAYEADAYIKGYTA
+50 QADTYIKGYTY

-71 MRYMHW
+71 IRYMHW

-89 FELDAHCAYQ
+89 FELDAQSNYQ
-99 APNHYQNHIKA
+99 APNHYQNRIKA
-110 FKASRLSEGSHYQA
+110 FQTSRLSEGSHYQE

-154 YAFQL
+154 YAFRL
-159 MGSEEVEGRLLHR
+159 EGSELVEGRLLHR
-172 IRFTPIKWSQKLL
+172 IRFTPRKWSQKLL
-185 NGELQVVDSLWTI
+185 SGELQVVDSLWTV
-198 DRIWMQGHASL
+198 DRILMKGRASL
-209 EDFEIDMRFSK
+209 EDFEIDMRFSR
-220 EESQLLL
+220 EESQQLL
-227 PVQADLRMCFE
+227 PVQADLRMQFE

-244 TTELHAALRYLKVS
+244 ITELHAALRY
-258 HRQAI
+258 
-263 QEEEMTPRTL
+263 QEVIYNTSFEEGDHLSL

-290 DSSYWVT
+290 DSSYWAS
-297 RRDHPLSAS
+297 RRDKPLSTT
-306 EQALYDTAPAIEQI
+306 EQALYNETPTIEQI
-320 DSSLISHYARLGE
+320 DSSLINHYAQLGQRL
-333 QLTNTVNRDYKSVR
+333 TSTVNRDYKSVR

-353 LNPFQLS
+353 FNPLQLS
-360 YGSENGVTYKQE
+360 YGSEHGVTYKQE
-372 LRLSHTYER
+372 LRLSHTYAR

-389 EVGFL
+389 EVGIL
-394 FKKKQLRVK
+394 FRSKQLRIK
-403 VTTDW
+403 ATTDW

-425 NQGFPSEAIQLISE
+425 NQEFPSEVIQLISE
-439 KLKLTEKLKDFNFEQ
+439 KLQLTEKVKDFNFKE
-454 LDLPYYRHYYAD
+454 LDLPYYHHYYAD
-466 LSNQIELM
+466 LSNQIELF
-474 NGLTLFGGIAY
+474 NGLTFFGGIAY

-490 VQKQREGTQIHL
+490 VQKEREGTLIKL

-514 VYTPRQHYWM
+514 TYTPRQHYWM

-531 LYSPFPTFRLELGK
+531 LYSAFPTFRLELGK
-545 GIEGVMGSKNDYWR
+545 GIYGVMGSHSDYWR
-559 LEAGLNQTL
+559 LETGLNQTL

-580 STGFYLET
+580 SSGFYFET
-588 RQNYFANFRY
+588 RYNYFANFRY

-620 SEWYYASERYV
+620 SDWYYASERYV

-643 FRFIRPHAQRYMVSE
+643 LHFIKPRTHRYIISE

-674 ELGYGVGNDLLNV
+674 EMGYGVGNDLLNV
-687 ALFVGFDKFNYQG
+687 ALFLGFDKFKYQG
-700 VGLKLSLELF
+700 AGLKLSLELF

>member
-1 MKQHGLTLFLWGCF
+1 MWCCLGTLTTWSQSLS
-15 CVLTAWGHPAATP
+15 TP
-28 DAQADSLMRQVM
+28 EAQADSLMRQVI
-40 RMAPHYEQLI
+40 RLAPRYQQAIQHY
-50 QAYEADAYIKGYTA
+50 QADTYIKGYTY

-71 MRYMHW
+71 IRYMHW

-89 FELDAHCAYQ
+89 FELDAQSNYQ
-99 APNHYQNHIKA
+99 APNHYQNRIKA
-110 FKASRLSEGSHYQA
+110 FQTSRLSEGSHYQE

-154 YAFQL
+154 YAFRL
-159 MGSEEVEGRLLHR
+159 EGSELVEGRLLHR
-172 IRFTPIKWSQKLL
+172 IRFTPRKWSQKLL
-185 NGELQVVDSLWTI
+185 SGELQVVDSLWTV
-198 DRIWMQGHASL
+198 DRILMKGRASL
-209 EDFEIDMRFSK
+209 EDFEIDMRFSR
-220 EESQLLL
+220 EESQQLL
-227 PVQADLRMCFE
+227 PVQADLRMQFE

-244 TTELHAALRYLKVS
+244 ITELHAALRY
-258 HRQAI
+258 
-263 QEEEMTPRTL
+263 QEVIYNTSFEEGDHLSL

-290 DSSYWVT
+290 DSSYWAS
-297 RRDHPLSAS
+297 RRDKPLSTT
-306 EQALYDTAPAIEQI
+306 EQALYNETPTIEQI
-320 DSSLISHYARLGE
+320 DSSLINHYAQLGQRL
-333 QLTNTVNRDYKSVR
+333 TSTVNRDYKSVR

-353 LNPFQLS
+353 FNPLQLS
-360 YGSENGVTYKQE
+360 YGSEHGVTYKQE
-372 LRLSHTYER
+372 LRLSHTYAR

-389 EVGFL
+389 EVGIL
-394 FKKKQLRVK
+394 FRSKQLRIK
-403 VTTDW
+403 ATTDW

-425 NQGFPSEAIQLISE
+425 NQEFPSEVIQLISE
-439 KLKLTEKLKDFNFEQ
+439 KLQLTEKVKDFNFKE
-454 LDLPYYRHYYAD
+454 LDLPYYHHYYAD
-466 LSNQIELM
+466 LSNQIELF
-474 NGLTLFGGIAY
+474 NGLTFFGGIAY

-490 VQKQREGTQIHL
+490 VQKERERTLIKL

-514 VYTPRQHYWM
+514 TYTPRQHYWM

-531 LYSPFPTFRLELGK
+531 LYSAFPTFRLELGK
-545 GIEGVMGSKNDYWR
+545 GIYGVMGSHSDYWR
-559 LEAGLNQTL
+559 LETGLNQTL

-580 STGFYLET
+580 SSGFYFET
-588 RQNYFANFRY
+588 RYNYFANFRY

-620 SEWYYASERYV
+620 SDWYYASERYV

-643 FRFIRPHAQRYMVSE
+643 LHFIKPRTHRYIVSE

-674 ELGYGVGNDLLNV
+674 EMGYGVGNDLLNV
-687 ALFVGFDKFNYQG
+687 ALFLGFDKFKYQG
-700 VGLKLSLELF
+700 AGLKLSLELF

>member
-1 MKQHGLTLFLWGCF
+1 MWCCLGTLTTWSQSLS
-15 CVLTAWGHPAATP
+15 TP
-28 DAQADSLMRQVM
+28 EAQADSLMRQVI
-40 RMAPHYEQLI
+40 RLAPRYQQAIQHY
-50 QAYEADAYIKGYTA
+50 QADTYIKGYTY

-71 MRYMHW
+71 IRYMHW

-89 FELDAHCAYQ
+89 FELDAQSNYQ
-99 APNHYQNHIKA
+99 APNHYQNRIKA
-110 FKASRLSEGSHYQA
+110 FQTSRLSEGSHYQE

-154 YAFQL
+154 YAFRL
-159 MGSEEVEGRLLHR
+159 EGSELVEGRLLHR
-172 IRFTPIKWSQKLL
+172 IRFTPRKWSQKLL
-185 NGELQVVDSLWTI
+185 SGELQVVDSLWTV
-198 DRIWMQGHASL
+198 DRILMKGRASL
-209 EDFEIDMRFSK
+209 EDFEIDMRFSR
-220 EESQLLL
+220 EESQQLL
-227 PVQADLRMCFE
+227 PVQADLRMQFE

-244 TTELHAALRYLKVS
+244 ITELHAALRY
-258 HRQAI
+258 
-263 QEEEMTPRTL
+263 QEVIYNTSFEEGDHLSL

-290 DSSYWVT
+290 DSSYWAS
-297 RRDHPLSAS
+297 RRDKPLSTT
-306 EQALYDTAPAIEQI
+306 EQALYNETPTIEQI
-320 DSSLISHYARLGE
+320 DSSLINHYAQLGQRL
-333 QLTNTVNRDYKSVR
+333 TSTVNRDYKSVR

-353 LNPFQLS
+353 FNPLQLS
-360 YGSENGVTYKQE
+360 YGSEHGVTYKQE
-372 LRLSHTYER
+372 LRLSHTYAR

-389 EVGFL
+389 EVGIL
-394 FKKKQLRVK
+394 FRSKQLRIK
-403 VTTDW
+403 ATTDW

-425 NQGFPSEAIQLISE
+425 NQEFPSEVIQLISE
-439 KLKLTEKLKDFNFEQ
+439 KLRLTEKVKDFNFKE
-454 LDLPYYRHYYAD
+454 LDLPYYHHYYAD
-466 LSNQIELM
+466 LSNQIELF
-474 NGLTLFGGIAY
+474 NGLTFFGGIAY

-490 VQKQREGTQIHL
+490 VQKEREGTLIKL

-514 VYTPRQHYWM
+514 TYTPRQHYWM

-531 LYSPFPTFRLELGK
+531 LYSAFPTFRLELGK
-545 GIEGVMGSKNDYWR
+545 GIYGVMGSHSDYWR
-559 LEAGLNQTL
+559 LETGLNQTL

-580 STGFYLET
+580 SSGFYFET
-588 RQNYFANFRY
+588 RYNYFANFRY

-620 SEWYYASERYV
+620 SDWYYASERYV

-643 FRFIRPHAQRYMVSE
+643 LHFIKPRTHRYIVSE

-674 ELGYGVGNDLLNV
+674 EMGYGVGNDLLNV
-687 ALFVGFDKFNYQG
+687 ALFLGFDKFKYQG
-700 VGLKLSLELF
+700 AGLKLSLELF

>member
-1 MKQHGLTLFLWGCF
+1 
-15 CVLTAWGHPAATP
+15 
-28 DAQADSLMRQVM
+28 MRQVI
-40 RMAPHYEQLI
+40 RLAPRYQQAIQHY
-50 QAYEADAYIKGYTA
+50 QADTYIKGYTY

-71 MRYMHW
+71 IRYMHW

-89 FELDAHCAYQ
+89 FELDAQSNYQ
-99 APNHYQNHIKA
+99 APNHYQNRIKA
-110 FKASRLSEGSHYQA
+110 FQTSRLSEGSHYQE

-154 YAFQL
+154 YAFRL
-159 MGSEEVEGRLLHR
+159 EGSELVEGRLLHR
-172 IRFTPIKWSQKLL
+172 IRFTPRKWSQKLL
-185 NGELQVVDSLWTI
+185 SGELQVVDSLWTV
-198 DRIWMQGHASL
+198 DRILMKGRASL
-209 EDFEIDMRFSK
+209 EDFEIDMRFSR
-220 EESQLLL
+220 EESQQLL
-227 PVQADLRMCFE
+227 PVQADLRMQFE

-244 TTELHAALRYLKVS
+244 ITELHAALRY
-258 HRQAI
+258 
-263 QEEEMTPRTL
+263 QEVIYNTSFEEGDRLSL

-290 DSSYWVT
+290 DSSYWAS
-297 RRDHPLSAS
+297 RRDKPLSTT
-306 EQALYDTAPAIEQI
+306 EQALYNETPTIEQI
-320 DSSLISHYARLGE
+320 DSSLINHYAQLGQRL
-333 QLTNTVNRDYKSVR
+333 TSTVNRDYKSVR

-353 LNPFQLS
+353 FNPLQLS
-360 YGSENGVTYKQE
+360 YGSEHGVTYKQE
-372 LRLSHTYER
+372 LRLSHTYAR

-389 EVGFL
+389 EVGIL
-394 FKKKQLRVK
+394 FRSKQLRIK
-403 VTTDW
+403 ATTDW

-425 NQGFPSEAIQLISE
+425 NQEFPSEVIQLISE
-439 KLKLTEKLKDFNFEQ
+439 KLQLTEKVKDFNFKE
-454 LDLPYYRHYYAD
+454 LDLPYYHHYYAD
-466 LSNQIELM
+466 LSNQIELF
-474 NGLTLFGGIAY
+474 NGLTFFGGIAY

-490 VQKQREGTQIHL
+490 VPKEREGTLIKL

-514 VYTPRQHYWM
+514 TYTPRQHYWM

-531 LYSPFPTFRLELGK
+531 LYSAFPTFRLELGK
-545 GIEGVMGSKNDYWR
+545 GIYGVMGSHSDYWR
-559 LEAGLNQTL
+559 LETGLNQTL

-580 STGFYLET
+580 SSGFYFET
-588 RQNYFANFRY
+588 RYNYFANFRY

-620 SEWYYASERYV
+620 SDWYYASERYV

-643 FRFIRPHAQRYMVSE
+643 LHFIKPRTHRYIVSE

-687 ALFVGFDKFNYQG
+687 ALFLGFDQFKYQG
-700 VGLKLSLELF
+700 AGLKLSLELF

>member
-1 MKQHGLTLFLWGCF
+1 
-15 CVLTAWGHPAATP
+15 
-28 DAQADSLMRQVM
+28 MRQVI
-40 RMAPHYEQLI
+40 RLAPRYQQAIQHY
-50 QAYEADAYIKGYTA
+50 QADTYIKGYTY

-71 MRYMHW
+71 IRYMHW

-89 FELDAHCAYQ
+89 FELDAQSNYQ
-99 APNHYQNHIKA
+99 APNHYQNRIKA
-110 FKASRLSEGSHYQA
+110 FQTSRLSEGSHYQE

-154 YAFQL
+154 YAFRL
-159 MGSEEVEGRLLHR
+159 EGSELVEGRLLHR
-172 IRFTPIKWSQKLL
+172 IRFTPRKWSQKLL
-185 NGELQVVDSLWTI
+185 SGELQVVDSLWTV
-198 DRIWMQGHASL
+198 DRILMKGRASL
-209 EDFEIDMRFSK
+209 EDFEIDMRFSR
-220 EESQLLL
+220 EESQQLL
-227 PVQADLRMCFE
+227 PVQADLRMQFE

-244 TTELHAALRYLKVS
+244 ITELHAALRY
-258 HRQAI
+258 
-263 QEEEMTPRTL
+263 QEVIYNTSFEEGDHLSL

-290 DSSYWVT
+290 DSSYWAS
-297 RRDHPLSAS
+297 RRDKPLSTT
-306 EQALYDTAPAIEQI
+306 EQALYNETPTIEQI
-320 DSSLISHYARLGE
+320 DSSLINHYAQLGQRL
-333 QLTNTVNRDYKSVR
+333 TSTVNRDYKSVR

-353 LNPFQLS
+353 FNPLQLS
-360 YGSENGVTYKQE
+360 YGSEHGVTYKQE
-372 LRLSHTYER
+372 LRLSHTYAR

-389 EVGFL
+389 EIGIL
-394 FKKKQLRVK
+394 FRSKQLRIK
-403 VTTDW
+403 ATTDW

-425 NQGFPSEAIQLISE
+425 NQEFPSEVIQLISE
-439 KLKLTEKLKDFNFEQ
+439 KLQLTEKVKDFNFKE
-454 LDLPYYRHYYAD
+454 LDLPYYHHYYAD
-466 LSNQIELM
+466 LSNQIELF
-474 NGLTLFGGIAY
+474 NGLTFFGGIAY

-490 VQKQREGTQIHL
+490 VQKEREGTLIKL

-514 VYTPRQHYWM
+514 TYTPRQHYWM

-531 LYSPFPTFRLELGK
+531 LYSAFPTFRLELGK
-545 GIEGVMGSKNDYWR
+545 GIYGVMGSHSDYWR
-559 LEAGLNQTL
+559 VETGLNQTL

-580 STGFYLET
+580 SSGFYFET
-588 RQNYFANFRY
+588 RYNYFANFRY

-620 SEWYYASERYV
+620 SDWYYASERYV

-643 FRFIRPHAQRYMVSE
+643 LHFIKPRTHRYIVSE

-674 ELGYGVGNDLLNV
+674 EMGYGVGNDLLNV
-687 ALFVGFDKFNYQG
+687 ALFLGFDKFKYQG
-700 VGLKLSLELF
+700 AGLKLSLELF

>member
-1 MKQHGLTLFLWGCF
+1 MWCCLGTLTTWSQSLS
-15 CVLTAWGHPAATP
+15 TP
-28 DAQADSLMRQVM
+28 EAQADSLMRQVI
-40 RMAPHYEQLI
+40 RLAPRYQQAIQHY
-50 QAYEADAYIKGYTA
+50 QADTYIKGYTY

-71 MRYMHW
+71 IRYMHW

-89 FELDAHCAYQ
+89 FELDAQSNYQ
-99 APNHYQNHIKA
+99 APNHYQNQIKA
-110 FKASRLSEGSHYQA
+110 FQTSRLSEGSHYQE

-154 YAFQL
+154 YAFRL
-159 MGSEEVEGRLLHR
+159 EGSELVEGRLLHR
-172 IRFTPIKWSQKLL
+172 IRFTPRKWSQKLL
-185 NGELQVVDSLWTI
+185 SGELQVVDSLWTV
-198 DRIWMQGHASL
+198 DRILMKGRASL
-209 EDFEIDMRFSK
+209 EDFEIDMRFSR
-220 EESQLLL
+220 EESQQLL
-227 PVQADLRMCFE
+227 PVQADLRMQFE

-244 TTELHAALRYLKVS
+244 ITELHAALRY
-258 HRQAI
+258 
-263 QEEEMTPRTL
+263 QEVIYNTSFEEGDRLSL

-290 DSSYWVT
+290 DSSYWAS
-297 RRDHPLSAS
+297 RRDKPLSTT
-306 EQALYDTAPAIEQI
+306 EQALYNETPTIEQI
-320 DSSLISHYARLGE
+320 DSSLINHYAQLGQRL
-333 QLTNTVNRDYKSVR
+333 TSTVNRDYKSVR

-353 LNPFQLS
+353 FNPLQLS
-360 YGSENGVTYKQE
+360 YGSEHGVTYKQE
-372 LRLSHTYER
+372 LRLSHTYAR

-389 EVGFL
+389 EVGIL
-394 FKKKQLRVK
+394 FRSKQLRIK
-403 VTTDW
+403 ATTDW

-425 NQGFPSEAIQLISE
+425 NQEFPSEVIQLISE
-439 KLKLTEKLKDFNFEQ
+439 KLQLTEKVKDFNFKE
-454 LDLPYYRHYYAD
+454 LDLPYYHHYYAD
-466 LSNQIELM
+466 LSNQIELF
-474 NGLTLFGGIAY
+474 NGLTFFGGIAY

-490 VQKQREGTQIHL
+490 VQKEREGTLIKL

-514 VYTPRQHYWM
+514 TYTPRQHYWM

-531 LYSPFPTFRLELGK
+531 LYSAFPTFRLELGK
-545 GIEGVMGSKNDYWR
+545 GIYGVMGSHSDYWR
-559 LEAGLNQTL
+559 LETGLNQTL

-580 STGFYLET
+580 SSGFYFET
-588 RQNYFANFRY
+588 HYNYFANFRY

-620 SEWYYASERYV
+620 SDWYYASERYV

-643 FRFIRPHAQRYMVSE
+643 LHFIKPRTHRYIVSE

-674 ELGYGVGNDLLNV
+674 EMGYGVGNDLLNV
-687 ALFVGFDKFNYQG
+687 ALFLGFDKFKYQG
-700 VGLKLSLELF
+700 AGLKLSLELF

>member
-1 MKQHGLTLFLWGCF
+1 
-15 CVLTAWGHPAATP
+15 
-28 DAQADSLMRQVM
+28 MRQVI
-40 RMAPHYEQLI
+40 RLAPRYQQAIQHY
-50 QAYEADAYIKGYTA
+50 QADTYIKGYTY

-71 MRYMHW
+71 IRYMHW

-89 FELDAHCAYQ
+89 FELDAQSNYQ
-99 APNHYQNHIKA
+99 APNHYQNRIKA
-110 FKASRLSEGSHYQA
+110 FQTSRLSEGSHYQE

-154 YAFQL
+154 YAFRL
-159 MGSEEVEGRLLHR
+159 EGSELVEGRLLHR
-172 IRFTPIKWSQKLL
+172 IRFTPRKWSQKLL
-185 NGELQVVDSLWTI
+185 SGELQVVDSLWTV
-198 DRIWMQGHASL
+198 DRILMKGRASL
-209 EDFEIDMRFSK
+209 EDFEIDMRFSR
-220 EESQLLL
+220 EESQQLL
-227 PVQADLRMCFE
+227 PVQADLRMQFE

-244 TTELHAALRYLKVS
+244 ITELHAALRY
-258 HRQAI
+258 
-263 QEEEMTPRTL
+263 QEVIYNTSFEEGDHLSL

-290 DSSYWVT
+290 DSSYWAS
-297 RRDHPLSAS
+297 RRDKPLSTT
-306 EQALYDTAPAIEQI
+306 EQALYNETPTIEQI
-320 DSSLISHYARLGE
+320 DSSLINHYAQLGQRL
-333 QLTNTVNRDYKSVR
+333 TSTVNRDYKSVR

-353 LNPFQLS
+353 FNPLQLS
-360 YGSENGVTYKQE
+360 YGSEHGVTYKQE
-372 LRLSHTYER
+372 LRLSHTYAR

-389 EVGFL
+389 EVGIL
-394 FKKKQLRVK
+394 FRSKQLRIK
-403 VTTDW
+403 ATTDW

-425 NQGFPSEAIQLISE
+425 NQEFPSEVIQLISE
-439 KLKLTEKLKDFNFEQ
+439 KLQLTEKVKDFNFKE
-454 LDLPYYRHYYAD
+454 LDLPYYHHYYAD
-466 LSNQIELM
+466 LSNQIELF
-474 NGLTLFGGIAY
+474 NGLTFFGGIAY

-490 VQKQREGTQIHL
+490 VQKEREGTLIKL

-514 VYTPRQHYWM
+514 TYTPRQHYWM

-531 LYSPFPTFRLELGK
+531 LYSAFPTLRLELGK
-545 GIEGVMGSKNDYWR
+545 GIYGVMGSHSDYWR
-559 LEAGLNQTL
+559 LETGLNQTL

-580 STGFYLET
+580 SSGFYFET
-588 RQNYFANFRY
+588 RYNYFANFRY

-620 SEWYYASERYV
+620 SDWYYASERYV

-643 FRFIRPHAQRYMVSE
+643 LHFIKPRTHRYIVSE

-674 ELGYGVGNDLLNV
+674 EMGYGVGNDLLNV
-687 ALFVGFDKFNYQG
+687 ALFLGFDKFKYQG
-700 VGLKLSLELF
+700 AGLKLSLELF

>member
-1 MKQHGLTLFLWGCF
+1 MWCCLGTLTTWSQSLS
-15 CVLTAWGHPAATP
+15 TP
-28 DAQADSLMRQVM
+28 EAQADSLMRQVI
-40 RMAPHYEQLI
+40 RLAPRYQQAIQHY
-50 QAYEADAYIKGYTA
+50 QADTYIKGYTY

-71 MRYMHW
+71 IRYMHW

-89 FELDAHCAYQ
+89 FELDAQSNYQ
-99 APNHYQNHIKA
+99 APNHYQNRIKA
-110 FKASRLSEGSHYQA
+110 FQTSRLSEGSHYQE

-154 YAFQL
+154 YAFRL
-159 MGSEEVEGRLLHR
+159 EGSELVEGRLLHR
-172 IRFTPIKWSQKLL
+172 IRFTPRKWSQKLL
-185 NGELQVVDSLWTI
+185 SGELQVVDSLWTV
-198 DRIWMQGHASL
+198 DRILMKGRASL
-209 EDFEIDMRFSK
+209 EDFEIDMRFSR
-220 EESQLLL
+220 EESQQLL
-227 PVQADLRMCFE
+227 PVQADLRMQFE

-244 TTELHAALRYLKVS
+244 ITELHAALRY
-258 HRQAI
+258 
-263 QEEEMTPRTL
+263 QEIIYNTSFEEGDRLSL

-290 DSSYWVT
+290 DSSYWAS
-297 RRDHPLSAS
+297 RRDKPLSTT
-306 EQALYDTAPAIEQI
+306 EQALYNETPTIEQI
-320 DSSLISHYARLGE
+320 DSSLINHYAQLGQRL
-333 QLTNTVNRDYKSVR
+333 TSTVNRDYKSVR

-353 LNPFQLS
+353 FNPLQLS
-360 YGSENGVTYKQE
+360 YGSEHGVTYKQE
-372 LRLSHTYER
+372 LRLSHTYAR

-389 EVGFL
+389 EAGIL
-394 FKKKQLRVK
+394 FRSKQLRIK
-403 VTTDW
+403 ATTDW

-425 NQGFPSEAIQLISE
+425 NQEFPSEVIQLISE
-439 KLKLTEKLKDFNFEQ
+439 KLQLTEKVKDFNFKE
-454 LDLPYYRHYYAD
+454 LDLPYYHHYYAD
-466 LSNQIELM
+466 LSNQIELF
-474 NGLTLFGGIAY
+474 NGLTFFGGIAY

-490 VQKQREGTQIHL
+490 VQKEREGTLIKL

-514 VYTPRQHYWM
+514 TYTPRQHYWM

-531 LYSPFPTFRLELGK
+531 LYSAFPTLRLELGK
-545 GIEGVMGSKNDYWR
+545 GIYGVMGSHSDYWR
-559 LEAGLNQTL
+559 LETGLNQTL

-580 STGFYLET
+580 SSGFYFET
-588 RQNYFANFRY
+588 HYNYFANFRY

-620 SEWYYASERYV
+620 SDWYYASERYV

-643 FRFIRPHAQRYMVSE
+643 LHFIKPRTHRYIVSE

-674 ELGYGVGNDLLNV
+674 EMGYGVGNDLLNV
-687 ALFVGFDKFNYQG
+687 ALFLGFDKFKYQG
-700 VGLKLSLELF
+700 AGLKLSLELF

>member
-1 MKQHGLTLFLWGCF
+1 MWCCLGTLTTWSQSLS
-15 CVLTAWGHPAATP
+15 TP
-28 DAQADSLMRQVM
+28 EAQADSLMRQVI
-40 RMAPHYEQLI
+40 RLAPRYQQAIQHY
-50 QAYEADAYIKGYTA
+50 QADTYIKGYTY

-71 MRYMHW
+71 IRYMHW

-89 FELDAHCAYQ
+89 FELDAQSNYQ
-99 APNHYQNHIKA
+99 APNHYQNRIKA
-110 FKASRLSEGSHYQA
+110 FQTSRLSEGSHYQE

-154 YAFQL
+154 YAFRL
-159 MGSEEVEGRLLHR
+159 EGSELVEGRLLHR
-172 IRFTPIKWSQKLL
+172 IRFTPRKWSQKLL
-185 NGELQVVDSLWTI
+185 SGELQVVDSLWTV
-198 DRIWMQGHASL
+198 DRILMKGRASL
-209 EDFEIDMRFSK
+209 EDFEIDMRFSR
-220 EESQLLL
+220 EESQQLL
-227 PVQADLRMCFE
+227 PVQADLRMQFE

-244 TTELHAALRYLKVS
+244 ITELHAALRY
-258 HRQAI
+258 
-263 QEEEMTPRTL
+263 QEVIYNTSFEEGDRLSL

-290 DSSYWVT
+290 DSSYWAS
-297 RRDHPLSAS
+297 RRDKPLSTT
-306 EQALYDTAPAIEQI
+306 EQALYNETPTIEQI
-320 DSSLISHYARLGE
+320 DSSLINHYAQLGQRL
-333 QLTNTVNRDYKSVR
+333 TSTVNRDYKSVR

-353 LNPFQLS
+353 FNPLQLS
-360 YGSENGVTYKQE
+360 YGSEHGVTYKQE
-372 LRLSHTYER
+372 LRLSHTYAR

-389 EVGFL
+389 EVGIL
-394 FKKKQLRVK
+394 FRSKQLRIK
-403 VTTDW
+403 ATTDW

-425 NQGFPSEAIQLISE
+425 NQEFPSEVIQLISE
-439 KLKLTEKLKDFNFEQ
+439 KLQLTEKVKDFNFKE
-454 LDLPYYRHYYAD
+454 LDLPYYHHYYAD
-466 LSNQIELM
+466 LSNQIELF
-474 NGLTLFGGIAY
+474 NGLTFFGGIAY

-490 VQKQREGTQIHL
+490 VQKEREGTLIKL

-514 VYTPRQHYWM
+514 TYTPRQHYWM

-531 LYSPFPTFRLELGK
+531 LYSAFPTFRLELGK
-545 GIEGVMGSKNDYWR
+545 GIYGVMGSHSDYWR
-559 LEAGLNQTL
+559 LETGLNQTL

-580 STGFYLET
+580 SSGFYFET
-588 RQNYFANFRY
+588 RYNYFANFRY

-620 SEWYYASERYV
+620 SDWYYASERYV

-643 FRFIRPHAQRYMVSE
+643 LHFIKPRTHRYIVSE

-674 ELGYGVGNDLLNV
+674 EMGYGVGNDLLNV
-687 ALFVGFDKFNYQG
+687 ALFLGFDKFKYQG
-700 VGLKLSLELF
+700 AGLKLSLELF

>member
-1 MKQHGLTLFLWGCF
+1 
-15 CVLTAWGHPAATP
+15 
-28 DAQADSLMRQVM
+28 MRQVI
-40 RMAPHYEQLI
+40 RLAPRYQQAIQHY
-50 QAYEADAYIKGYTA
+50 QADTYIKGYTY

-71 MRYMHW
+71 IRYMHW

-89 FELDAHCAYQ
+89 FELDAQSNYQ
-99 APNHYQNHIKA
+99 APNHYQNQIKA
-110 FKASRLSEGSHYQA
+110 FQTSRLSEGSHYQE

-154 YAFQL
+154 YAFRL
-159 MGSEEVEGRLLHR
+159 EGSELVEGRLLHR
-172 IRFTPIKWSQKLL
+172 IRFTPRKWSQKLL
-185 NGELQVVDSLWTI
+185 SGELQVVDSLWTV
-198 DRIWMQGHASL
+198 DRILMKGRASL
-209 EDFEIDMRFSK
+209 EDFEIDMRFSR
-220 EESQLLL
+220 EESQQLL
-227 PVQADLRMCFE
+227 PVQADLRMQFE

-244 TTELHAALRYLKVS
+244 ITELHAALRY
-258 HRQAI
+258 
-263 QEEEMTPRTL
+263 QEVIYNTSFEEGDRLSL

-290 DSSYWVT
+290 DSSYWAS
-297 RRDHPLSAS
+297 RRDKPLSTT
-306 EQALYDTAPAIEQI
+306 EQALYNETPTIEQI
-320 DSSLISHYARLGE
+320 DSSLINHYAQLGQRL
-333 QLTNTVNRDYKSVR
+333 TSTVNRDYKSVR

-353 LNPFQLS
+353 FNPLQLS
-360 YGSENGVTYKQE
+360 YGSEHGVTYKQE
-372 LRLSHTYER
+372 LRLSHTYAR

-389 EVGFL
+389 EVGIL
-394 FKKKQLRVK
+394 FRSKQLRIK
-403 VTTDW
+403 ATTDW

-425 NQGFPSEAIQLISE
+425 NQEFPSEVIQLISE
-439 KLKLTEKLKDFNFEQ
+439 KLQLTEKVKDFNFKE
-454 LDLPYYRHYYAD
+454 LDLPYYHHYYAD
-466 LSNQIELM
+466 LSNQIELF
-474 NGLTLFGGIAY
+474 NGLTFFGGIAY

-490 VQKQREGTQIHL
+490 VQKEREGTLIKL

-514 VYTPRQHYWM
+514 TYTPRQHYWM

-531 LYSPFPTFRLELGK
+531 LYSAFPTFRLELGK
-545 GIEGVMGSKNDYWR
+545 GIYGVMGSHSDYWR
-559 LEAGLNQTL
+559 LETGLNQTL

-580 STGFYLET
+580 SSGFYFET
-588 RQNYFANFRY
+588 RYNYFANFRY

-620 SEWYYASERYV
+620 SDWYYASERYV

-643 FRFIRPHAQRYMVSE
+643 LHFIKPRTHRYIVSE

-687 ALFVGFDKFNYQG
+687 ALFIGFDKFKYQSF
-700 VGLKLSLELF
+700 GLKLSLELF

>member
-1 MKQHGLTLFLWGCF
+1 MWCCLGTLTTWSQSLS
-15 CVLTAWGHPAATP
+15 TP
-28 DAQADSLMRQVM
+28 EAQADSLMRQVI
-40 RMAPHYEQLI
+40 RLAPRYQQAIQHY
-50 QAYEADAYIKGYTA
+50 QADTYIKGYTY

-71 MRYMHW
+71 IRYMHW

-89 FELDAHCAYQ
+89 FELDAQSNYQ
-99 APNHYQNHIKA
+99 APNHYQNRIKA
-110 FKASRLSEGSHYQA
+110 FQTSRLSEGSHYQE

-154 YAFQL
+154 YAFRL
-159 MGSEEVEGRLLHR
+159 EGSELVEGRLLHR
-172 IRFTPIKWSQKLL
+172 IRFTPRKWSQKLL
-185 NGELQVVDSLWTI
+185 SGELQVVDSLWTV
-198 DRIWMQGHASL
+198 DRILMKGRASL
-209 EDFEIDMRFSK
+209 EDFEIDMRFSR
-220 EESQLLL
+220 EESQQLL
-227 PVQADLRMCFE
+227 PVQADLRMQFE

-244 TTELHAALRYLKVS
+244 ITELHAALCY
-258 HRQAI
+258 
-263 QEEEMTPRTL
+263 QEVIYNTSFEEGDHLSL

-290 DSSYWVT
+290 DSSYWAS
-297 RRDHPLSAS
+297 RRDKPLSTT
-306 EQALYDTAPAIEQI
+306 EQALYNETPTIEQI
-320 DSSLISHYARLGE
+320 DSSLINHYAQLGQRL
-333 QLTNTVNRDYKSVR
+333 TSTVNRDYKSVR

-353 LNPFQLS
+353 FNPLQLS
-360 YGSENGVTYKQE
+360 YGSEHGVTYKQE
-372 LRLSHTYER
+372 LRLSHTYAR

-389 EVGFL
+389 EIGIL
-394 FKKKQLRVK
+394 FRSKQLRIK
-403 VTTDW
+403 ATTDW

-425 NQGFPSEAIQLISE
+425 NQEFPSEVIQLISE
-439 KLKLTEKLKDFNFEQ
+439 KLQLTEKVKDFNFKE
-454 LDLPYYRHYYAD
+454 LDLPYYHHYYAD
-466 LSNQIELM
+466 LSNQIELF
-474 NGLTLFGGIAY
+474 NGLTFFGGIAY

-490 VQKQREGTQIHL
+490 VQKEREGTLIKL

-514 VYTPRQHYWM
+514 TYTPRQHYWM

-531 LYSPFPTFRLELGK
+531 LYSAFPTFRLELGK
-545 GIEGVMGSKNDYWR
+545 GIYGVMGSHSDYWR
-559 LEAGLNQTL
+559 LETGLNQTL

-580 STGFYLET
+580 SSGFYFET
-588 RQNYFANFRY
+588 RYNYFANFRY

-620 SEWYYASERYV
+620 SDWYYASERYV

-643 FRFIRPHAQRYMVSE
+643 LHFIKPRTHRYIVSE

-674 ELGYGVGNDLLNV
+674 EMGYGVGNDLLNV
-687 ALFVGFDKFNYQG
+687 ALFLGFDKFKYQG
-700 VGLKLSLELF
+700 AGLKLSLELF

>member
-1 MKQHGLTLFLWGCF
+1 
-15 CVLTAWGHPAATP
+15 
-28 DAQADSLMRQVM
+28 MRQVI
-40 RMAPHYEQLI
+40 RLAPRYQQAIQHY
-50 QAYEADAYIKGYTA
+50 QADTYIKGYTY

-71 MRYMHW
+71 IRYMHW

-89 FELDAHCAYQ
+89 FELDAQSNYQ
-99 APNHYQNHIKA
+99 APNHYQNRIKA
-110 FKASRLSEGSHYQA
+110 FQTSRLSEGSHYQE

-154 YAFQL
+154 YAFRL
-159 MGSEEVEGRLLHR
+159 EGSELVEGRLLHR
-172 IRFTPIKWSQKLL
+172 IRFTPRKWSQKLL
-185 NGELQVVDSLWTI
+185 SGELQVVDCLWTV
-198 DRIWMQGHASL
+198 DRILMKGRASL
-209 EDFEIDMRFSK
+209 EDFEIDMRFSR
-220 EESQLLL
+220 EESQQLL
-227 PVQADLRMCFE
+227 PVQADLRMQFE

-244 TTELHAALRYLKVS
+244 ITELHAALRY
-258 HRQAI
+258 
-263 QEEEMTPRTL
+263 QEVIYNTSFEEGDHLSL

-290 DSSYWVT
+290 DSSYWAS
-297 RRDHPLSAS
+297 RRDKPLSTT
-306 EQALYDTAPAIEQI
+306 EQALYNETPTIEQI
-320 DSSLISHYARLGE
+320 DSSLINHYAQLGQRL
-333 QLTNTVNRDYKSVR
+333 TSTVNRDYKSVR

-353 LNPFQLS
+353 FNPLQLS
-360 YGSENGVTYKQE
+360 YGSEHGVTYKQE
-372 LRLSHTYER
+372 LRLSHTYAR

-389 EVGFL
+389 EVGIL
-394 FKKKQLRVK
+394 FRSKQLRIK
-403 VTTDW
+403 ATTDW

-425 NQGFPSEAIQLISE
+425 NQEFPSEVIQLISE
-439 KLKLTEKLKDFNFEQ
+439 KLQLTEKVKDFNFKE
-454 LDLPYYRHYYAD
+454 LDLPYYHHYYAD
-466 LSNQIELM
+466 LSNQIELF
-474 NGLTLFGGIAY
+474 NGLTFFGGIAY

-490 VQKQREGTQIHL
+490 VQKEREGTLIKL

-514 VYTPRQHYWM
+514 TYTPRQHYWM

-531 LYSPFPTFRLELGK
+531 LYSAFPTFRLELGK
-545 GIEGVMGSKNDYWR
+545 GIYGVMGSHSDYWR
-559 LEAGLNQTL
+559 LETGLNQTL

-580 STGFYLET
+580 SSGFYFET
-588 RQNYFANFRY
+588 RYNYFANFRY

-620 SEWYYASERYV
+620 SDWYYASERYV

-643 FRFIRPHAQRYMVSE
+643 LHFIKPRTHRYIVSE

-674 ELGYGVGNDLLNV
+674 EMGYGVGNDLLNV
-687 ALFVGFDKFNYQG
+687 ALFLGFDKFKYQG
-700 VGLKLSLELF
+700 AGLKLSLELF

>member
-1 MKQHGLTLFLWGCF
+1 
-15 CVLTAWGHPAATP
+15 
-28 DAQADSLMRQVM
+28 MRQVI
-40 RMAPHYEQLI
+40 RLAPRYQQAIQHY
-50 QAYEADAYIKGYTA
+50 QADTYIKGYTY

-71 MRYMHW
+71 IRYMHW

-89 FELDAHCAYQ
+89 FELDAQSNYQ
-99 APNHYQNHIKA
+99 APNHYQNRIKA
-110 FKASRLSEGSHYQA
+110 FQTSRLSEGSHYQE

-154 YAFQL
+154 YAFRL
-159 MGSEEVEGRLLHR
+159 EGSELVEGRLLHR
-172 IRFTPIKWSQKLL
+172 IRFTPRKWSQKLL
-185 NGELQVVDSLWTI
+185 SGELQVVDSLWTV
-198 DRIWMQGHASL
+198 DRILMKGRASL
-209 EDFEIDMRFSK
+209 EDFEIDMRFSR
-220 EESQLLL
+220 EESQQLL
-227 PVQADLRMCFE
+227 PVQADLRMQFE

-244 TTELHAALRYLKVS
+244 ITELHAVLRY
-258 HRQAI
+258 
-263 QEEEMTPRTL
+263 QEVIYNTSFEEGDHLSL

-290 DSSYWVT
+290 DSSYWAS
-297 RRDHPLSAS
+297 RRDKPLSTT
-306 EQALYDTAPAIEQI
+306 EQALYNETPTIEQI
-320 DSSLISHYARLGE
+320 DSSLINHYAQLGQRL
-333 QLTNTVNRDYKSVR
+333 TSTVNRDYKSVR

-353 LNPFQLS
+353 FNPLQLS
-360 YGSENGVTYKQE
+360 YGSEHGVTYKQE
-372 LRLSHTYER
+372 LRLSHTYAR

-389 EVGFL
+389 EVGIL
-394 FKKKQLRVK
+394 FKSKQLRIK
-403 VTTDW
+403 ATTDW

-425 NQGFPSEAIQLISE
+425 NQEFPSEVIQLISE
-439 KLKLTEKLKDFNFEQ
+439 KLQLTEKVKDFNFKE
-454 LDLPYYRHYYAD
+454 LDLPYYHHYYAD
-466 LSNQIELM
+466 LSNQIELF
-474 NGLTLFGGIAY
+474 NGLTFFGGIAY

-490 VQKQREGTQIHL
+490 VQKEREGTLIKL

-514 VYTPRQHYWM
+514 TYTPRQHYWM

-531 LYSPFPTFRLELGK
+531 LYSAFPTFRLELGK
-545 GIEGVMGSKNDYWR
+545 GIYGVMGSHSDYWR
-559 LEAGLNQTL
+559 LETGLNQTL

-580 STGFYLET
+580 SSGFYFET
-588 RQNYFANFRY
+588 RYNYFANFRY

-620 SEWYYASERYV
+620 SDWYYASERYV

-643 FRFIRPHAQRYMVSE
+643 LHFIKPRTHRYIVSE

-674 ELGYGVGNDLLNV
+674 EMGYGVGNDLLNV
-687 ALFVGFDKFNYQG
+687 ALFLGFDKFKYQG
-700 VGLKLSLELF
+700 AGLKLSLELF

>member
-1 MKQHGLTLFLWGCF
+1 MKRSYFFLLMWCCLGTLTTWSQSLS
-15 CVLTAWGHPAATP
+15 TP
-28 DAQADSLMRQVM
+28 EAQADSLMRQVI
-40 RMAPHYEQLI
+40 RLAPRYQQAIQHY
-50 QAYEADAYIKGYTA
+50 QADTYIKGYTY

-71 MRYMHW
+71 IRYMHW

-89 FELDAHCAYQ
+89 FELDAQSNYQ
-99 APNHYQNHIKA
+99 APNHYQNRIKA
-110 FKASRLSEGSHYQA
+110 FQTSRLSEGSHYQE

-154 YAFQL
+154 YAFRL
-159 MGSEEVEGRLLHR
+159 EGSELVEGRLLHR
-172 IRFTPIKWSQKLL
+172 IRFTPRKWSQKLL
-185 NGELQVVDSLWTI
+185 SGELQVVDSLWTV
-198 DRIWMQGHASL
+198 DRILMKGRASL
-209 EDFEIDMRFSK
+209 EDFEIDMRFSR
-220 EESQLLL
+220 EESQQLL
-227 PVQADLRMCFE
+227 PVQADLRMQFE

-244 TTELHAALRYLKVS
+244 ITELHAALRY
-258 HRQAI
+258 
-263 QEEEMTPRTL
+263 QEVIYNTSFEEGDRLSL

-290 DSSYWVT
+290 DSSYWAS
-297 RRDHPLSAS
+297 RRDKPLSTT
-306 EQALYDTAPAIEQI
+306 EQALYNETPTIEQI
-320 DSSLISHYARLGE
+320 DSSLINHYAQLGQRL
-333 QLTNTVNRDYKSVR
+333 TSTVNRDYKSVR

-353 LNPFQLS
+353 FNPLQLS
-360 YGSENGVTYKQE
+360 YGSEHGVTYKQE
-372 LRLSHTYER
+372 LRLSHTYAR

-389 EVGFL
+389 EVGIL
-394 FKKKQLRVK
+394 FRSKQLRIK
-403 VTTDW
+403 ATTDW

-425 NQGFPSEAIQLISE
+425 NQEFPSEVIQLISE
-439 KLKLTEKLKDFNFEQ
+439 KLQLTEKVKDFNFKE
-454 LDLPYYRHYYAD
+454 LDLPYYHHYYAD
-466 LSNQIELM
+466 LSNQIELF
-474 NGLTLFGGIAY
+474 NGLTFFGGIAY

-490 VQKQREGTQIHL
+490 VQKEREGTLIKL

-514 VYTPRQHYWM
+514 TYTPRQHYWM

-531 LYSPFPTFRLELGK
+531 LYSAFPTFRLELGK
-545 GIEGVMGSKNDYWR
+545 GIYGVMGSHSDYWR
-559 LEAGLNQTL
+559 LETGLNQTL

-580 STGFYLET
+580 SSGFYFET
-588 RQNYFANFRY
+588 RYNYFANFRY

-620 SEWYYASERYV
+620 SDWYYASERYV

-643 FRFIRPHAQRYMVSE
+643 LHFIKPRTHRYIVSE

-674 ELGYGVGNDLLNV
+674 EMGYGVGNDLLNV
-687 ALFVGFDKFNYQG
+687 ALFLGFDKFKYQG
-700 VGLKLSLELF
+700 AGLKLSLELF

>member
-1 MKQHGLTLFLWGCF
+1 
-15 CVLTAWGHPAATP
+15 
-28 DAQADSLMRQVM
+28 MRQVI
-40 RMAPHYEQLI
+40 RLAPRYQQAIQHY
-50 QAYEADAYIKGYTA
+50 QADTYIKGYTY

-71 MRYMHW
+71 IRYMHW

-89 FELDAHCAYQ
+89 FELDAQSNYQ
-99 APNHYQNHIKA
+99 APNHYQNRIKA
-110 FKASRLSEGSHYQA
+110 FQTSRLSEGSHYQE

-154 YAFQL
+154 YAFRL
-159 MGSEEVEGRLLHR
+159 EGSELVEGRLLHR
-172 IRFTPIKWSQKLL
+172 IRFTPRKWSQKLL
-185 NGELQVVDSLWTI
+185 SGELQVVDSLWTV
-198 DRIWMQGHASL
+198 DRILMKGRASL
-209 EDFEIDMRFSK
+209 EDFEIDMRFSR
-220 EESQLLL
+220 EESQQLL
-227 PVQADLRMCFE
+227 PVQADLRMQFE

-244 TTELHAALRYLKVS
+244 ITELHAALRY
-258 HRQAI
+258 
-263 QEEEMTPRTL
+263 QEVIYNTSFEEGDHLSL

-290 DSSYWVT
+290 DSSYWAS
-297 RRDHPLSAS
+297 RRDKPLSTT
-306 EQALYDTAPAIEQI
+306 EQALYNETPTIEQI
-320 DSSLISHYARLGE
+320 DSSLINHYAQLGQRL
-333 QLTNTVNRDYKSVR
+333 TSTVNRDYKSVR

-353 LNPFQLS
+353 FNPLQLS
-360 YGSENGVTYKQE
+360 YGSEHGVTYKQE
-372 LRLSHTYER
+372 LRLSHTYAR

-389 EVGFL
+389 EVGIL
-394 FKKKQLRVK
+394 FRSKQLRIK
-403 VTTDW
+403 ATTDW

-425 NQGFPSEAIQLISE
+425 NQEIPSEVIQLISE
-439 KLKLTEKLKDFNFEQ
+439 KLQLTEKVKDFNFKE
-454 LDLPYYRHYYAD
+454 LDLPYYHHYYAD
-466 LSNQIELM
+466 LSNQIELF
-474 NGLTLFGGIAY
+474 NGLTFFGGIAY

-490 VQKQREGTQIHL
+490 VQKEREGTLIKL

-514 VYTPRQHYWM
+514 TYTPRQHYWM

-531 LYSPFPTFRLELGK
+531 LYSAFPTFRLELGK
-545 GIEGVMGSKNDYWR
+545 GIYGVMGSHSDYWR
-559 LEAGLNQTL
+559 LETGLNQTL

-580 STGFYLET
+580 SSGFYFET
-588 RQNYFANFRY
+588 RYNYFANFRY

-620 SEWYYASERYV
+620 SDWYYASERYV

-643 FRFIRPHAQRYMVSE
+643 LHFIKPRTHRYIVSE

-674 ELGYGVGNDLLNV
+674 EMGYGVGNDLLNV
-687 ALFVGFDKFNYQG
+687 ALFLGFDKFKYQG
-700 VGLKLSLELF
+700 AGLKLSLELF